1 VKLTGKLTEKGISK
15 LLGKPGRYN
24 DGHGL
29 ILQVMGPHR
38 ASWFLRYERDGRERW
53 HGLGSLA
60 TFPLATARKRAQEKR
75 QLLADGIDPIDHK
88 RAQKAAK
95 AAEATRNRTFGQV
108 ALEYFDAHSP
118 GWRHEKSREQWA
130 TSVLGRTTLG
140 ARVKNDYCRSLRPL
154 PVATI
159 GTPEVLAVLR
169 PIWPTKT
176 ETASRIRARI
186 AAVLDFARAGG
197 YRQGDNPADAKLIG
211 KLLPQRTKVQP
222 VEHFAAMPY
231 PELPQFL
238 SKLRQRE
245 GSAAKALVF
254 LILTAARTNEALGAR
269 WSEIDFE
276 NRLWIVPAERMKAD
290 REHRQP
296 LSDAAID
303 LLHRLPGR
311 EDGNDLVFISSQP
324 GKPLSAESLLRVL
337 RRMGRLTESVHG
349 FRSAFSDWCHER
361 TAHSPHEIE
370 LSLAHS
376 IGSAVEQAYRRTD
389 LLERRRQLM
398 ESWGNYC
405 TSPPREAETGET
417 VVPMRSPR

>member
-1 VKLTGKLTEKGISK
+1 
-15 LLGKPGRYN
+15 
-24 DGHGL
+24 
-29 ILQVMGPHR
+29 
-38 ASWFLRYERDGRERW
+38 
-53 HGLGSLA
+53 
-60 TFPLATARKRAQEKR
+60 
-75 QLLADGIDPIDHK
+75 
-88 RAQKAAK
+88 
-95 AAEATRNRTFGQV
+95 
-108 ALEYFDAHSP
+108 
-118 GWRHEKSREQWA
+118 
-130 TSVLGRTTLG
+130 
-140 ARVKNDYCRSLRPL
+140 
-154 PVATI
+154 
-159 GTPEVLAVLR
+159 
-169 PIWPTKT
+169 
-176 ETASRIRARI
+176 
-186 AAVLDFARAGG
+186 VLDFARAAG

-245 GSAAKALVF
+245 GSAAKALEF

-296 LSDAAID
+296 LSGAAID

-398 ESWGNYC
+398 ESWGCYC
-405 TSPPREAETGET
+405 ASPPREAEPDET